1 MAAEPLLPAEQNKYY
16 PKTQK
21 EQGSQSHHTLERD
34 KPRDSWSL
42 RGFLSRHVSRR
53 YRVLEREPN
62 RLRKRFTN

>member
-1 MAAEPLLPAEQNKYY
+1 MGAESLAPAEQNNYY
-16 PKTQK
+16 PKTQE
-21 EQGSQSHHTLERD
+21 EQGSQSHHVPESD